1 MARKTLLTEAEIRQF
16 MKLANIKPLQ
26 EMGGELP
33 VPGMRD
39 DEDEDEPG
47 MRDMREADR
56 DDKDDEDEPG
66 MRDMREADRDDKD
79 DDDPPGMRGMREADH
94 DEDEEPGMRDMREG
108 EDEEDEPGMRD
119 MREQEDEEM
128 EMDMQMDAPAGDMPM
143 GDDLGDDMGADM
155 GGKEEQFAD
164 IVDKLA
170 DLLGLDADVEVG
182 GEEGMGGEVDA
193 IEGGEL
199 EADAA
204 PEAPEMEMGD
214 EDDADEPMMESDEDI
229 VQEVARRVAARLLR
243 EKKEED
249 IANKLAERIFRRLA
263 SK

>member
-33 VPGMRD
+33 VGKRD
-39 DEDEDEPG
+39 DDELDEMRKKKKSLHEEEDEDLDEAIRDTKPPAKDDDHDEKMEEAYGSMMPG
-47 MRDMREADR
+47 
-56 DDKDDEDEPG
+56 KDDE
-66 MRDMREADRDDKD
+66 K
-79 DDDPPGMRGMREADH
+79 
-94 DEDEEPGMRDMREG
+94 DEDLA
-108 EDEEDEPGMRD
+108 
-119 MREQEDEEM
+119 EQDDEM
-128 EMDMQMDAPAGDMPM
+128 EMDMGAPEGGAEMEMDAEMDMAPMPEPEGM
-143 GDDLGDDMGADM
+143 GDEM
-155 GGKEEQFAD
+155 GGMEGKEAQFAD

-182 GEEGMGGEVDA
+182 GDEGMGGDA
-193 IEGGEL
+193 MDDKGGDL
-199 EADAA
+199 DVPMDA

-214 EDDADEPMMESDEDI
+214 EDEADEPMMESDEDI

-243 EKKEED
+243 EKKQED
-249 IANKLAERIFRRLA
+249 AANKLAERIFRRLA

>member
-16 MKLANIKPLQ
+16 MKLANIEPLQ

-33 VPGMRD
+33 VPGAR
-39 DEDEDEPG
+39 DEDEE
-47 MRDMREADR
+47 E
-56 DDKDDEDEPG
+56 
-66 MRDMREADRDDKD
+66 
-79 DDDPPGMRGMREADH
+79 
-94 DEDEEPGMRDMREG
+94 EEPGMRDYMQEA
-108 EDEEDEPGMRD
+108 EDEEEPGMRD
-119 MREQEDEEM
+119 EMMEEEEEEAPAPEMPAPEGGEEM
-128 EMDMQMDAPAGDMPM
+128 EMDMEMPAPA
-143 GDDLGDDMGADM
+143 DDMDM
-155 GGKEEQFAD
+155 GGMDAGGAKEEQFAD

-182 GEEGMGGEVDA
+182 GEEEMGGEVEAD
-193 IEGGEL
+193 EGGDL
-199 EADAA
+199 DMADAA

-214 EDDADEPMMESDEDI
+214 EDEADEPMMESDDDI

>member
-26 EMGGELP
+26 EMGGKLP

-39 DEDEDEPG
+39 DEEDEPG

-56 DDKDDEDEPG
+56 DDKDEDPPG

-79 DDDPPGMRGMREADH
+79 EDPPGMRGMREGE
-94 DEDEEPGMRDMREG
+94 DEDEDPPGMRGMREGEDGDDDAPGMRDMRE
-108 EDEEDEPGMRD
+108 
-119 MREQEDEEM
+119 EDEEM
-128 EMDMQMDAPAGDMPM
+128 KMDSPAGDMEMDMDM
-143 GDDLGDDMGADM
+143 GDPAPDMDMGGAM

-182 GEEGMGGEVDA
+182 GDEEMGGEA
-193 IEGGEL
+193 
-199 EADAA
+199 
-204 PEAPEMEMGD
+204 MGD
-214 EDDADEPMMESDEDI
+214 EGGDLEGAMDAPAGDDEDPMMELADDELNEDDI

-243 EKKEED
+243 EKKQED
-249 IANKLAERIFRRLA
+249 MANKLAERIFRRLA